1 MTPNQTLLQRPSLVY
16 RLRQAYT
23 RFLKMRGEP
32 RQIALGF
39 ALGIMVGMSPFL
51 GFHTVMAVF
60 LAALFKW
67 NKISAAIA
75 VFITNP
81 FTAPFVYP
89 ITYMVGKAILG
100 VSALPDLEKFLSLSS
115 VIQIIKHSPL
125 ILVDLTVGG
134 LVLGLPLSIAAYY
147 IALTLIENYRKRIKP
162 KLSKKRQARK
172 GSKRKKRGRKK

>member
-1 MTPNQTLLQRPSLVY
+1 MIPNRTPQQSHTFVDRI
-16 RLRQAYT
+16 RHAYT

-67 NKISAAIA
+67 NKITAAIA

-81 FTAPFVYP
+81 FTAPFIYP
-89 ITYMVGKAILG
+89 ITYMAGKAILG
-100 VSALPDLEKFLSLSS
+100 VSALPDLQKFLSLSS

-134 LVLGLPLSIAAYY
+134 IVLGLPLSIVAYY
-147 IALTLIENYRKRIKP
+147 IALTTIENYRKRIKP

-172 GSKRKKRGRKK
+172 SSKRKKRGRKK